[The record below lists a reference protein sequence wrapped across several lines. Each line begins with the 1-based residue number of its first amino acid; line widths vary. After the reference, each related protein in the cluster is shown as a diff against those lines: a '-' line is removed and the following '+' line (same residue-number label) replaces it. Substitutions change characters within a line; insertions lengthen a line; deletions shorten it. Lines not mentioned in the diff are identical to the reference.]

1 MGRTPPSKR
10 AMDYRKTRPQP
21 QQRRP
26 RKPLVS
32 SASPTPRPLKNQDRI
47 VYVRGLFAPP
57 KGEDGLRV
65 DREAAEW
72 QALFTM
78 VLLASFVLVIG
89 LIMVVGDYGWLAIE
103 KLEAREQQLQA
114 ELLSMQTDEE
124 RLRREVVALRSDP
137 VYLEATARTMLGL
150 AKPAERILRL
160 PESLRVKQAETGLA
174 RLSR

>member
-1 MGRTPPSKR
+1 
-10 AMDYRKTRPQP
+10 MDYRNAPPRP
-21 QQRRP
+21 QQRQR

-32 SASPTPRPLKNQDRI
+32 SATPTPRPLKNQDRI

-89 LIMVVGDYGWLAIE
+89 LIMVVGDYGWLAIQQ
-103 KLEAREQQLQA
+103 LETREQQLQT
-114 ELLSMQTDEE
+114 ELVAMQADEE
-124 RLRREVVALRSDP
+124 RLRQEVVALRSDP
-137 VYLEATARTMLGL
+137 VYLEATARTTLGL
-150 AKPAERILRL
+150 VKPTERIFRL
-160 PESLRVKQAETGLA
+160 PESLRVKAPAARLA
-174 RLSR
+174 RFSR

>member
-1 MGRTPPSKR
+1 
-10 AMDYRKTRPQP
+10 MDYRNTPPRTQQP
-21 QQRRP
+21 VR
-26 RKPLVS
+26 RKPLVPS
-32 SASPTPRPLKNQDRI
+32 VSPAPRPLKNQDRI

-57 KGEDGLRV
+57 KGEEGLRV
-65 DREAAEW
+65 GREAAEW

-89 LIMVVGDYGWLAIE
+89 LIMVVGDYGWLAIQT
-103 KLEAREQQLQA
+103 LEAREQRLQA
-114 ELLSMQTDEE
+114 ELVSMQQDEA
-124 RLRREVVALRSDP
+124 RLWQEVIALRSDP

-160 PESLRVKQAETGLA
+160 PESLRVEEAETGLA

>member
-1 MGRTPPSKR
+1 
-10 AMDYRKTRPQP
+10 MDYRKTPLQP
-21 QQRRP
+21 QQRHR
-26 RKPLVS
+26 RKRLVS

-47 VYVRGLFAPP
+47 VYVRGLFVPP

-78 VLLASFVLVIG
+78 VLLTSFVLVIG
-89 LIMVVGDYGWLAIE
+89 LIMVVGDYGWLAIQQME
-103 KLEAREQQLQA
+103 VREQQLQA
-114 ELLSMQTDEE
+114 ELVSMQADEE
-124 RLRREVVALRSDP
+124 RLRRKVVALRSEP

-160 PESLRVKQAETGLA
+160 PESLRVEQAETRLA